1 MKPLGI
7 CALAAAITVLGL
19 SARQHSPI
27 VIDYPLQGS
36 IFPPEIT
43 PPTFLWRD
51 ADEKAVAWTVNVAFG
66 DRSPAIDVAAAAG
79 RLKLGEIDPRAVAP
93 TNELPKLTPQ
103 QAAART
109 WIPDA
114 ATWAAI
120 KQHSV
125 SQSATVTITGYADQA
140 RRKTVSR
147 GQVTIRTS
155 ADPVGAPIFF
165 RDVPLMPNETD
176 KGVIRPLPPDA
187 IGLIQLRLRDIGD
200 TSSRMLLGGLPT
212 CVNCHSFS
220 LDGKTMGMDVDGPS
234 NDKGLYALVPLRQE
248 TSIRNEN
255 VIQWGSFKGKLGAKI
270 RAASMSQVSPDGR
283 FVVTTIDDPA
293 KQAVKGHDPLD
304 DKFYG
309 TNFKD
314 YRFLQVFY
322 PTRGILAWYSR
333 ETGMLQPLPGADD
346 PRFVQT
352 DGVWSPDG
360 QWVVFARAEAK
371 SPIPPD
377 GRMAEYANDPRETQ
391 VRYELYRVP
400 FNGGKGGVP
409 QRLEGASQ
417 NGMSNNFPKVSP
429 DGKWIVFVR
438 CRNGQLMRPDSQL
451 YIVPFEGGKERLM
464 ACNTSLMNSWH
475 SFSPNGRWLVFS
487 SKSRS
492 PYTQMFLTHINE
504 DGTDSPPILIDNA
517 TAANRAVN
525 IPEFVNVPPGGFQK
539 LEAPA
544 TDFFRVF
551 DRALDLTKKNQTEA
565 AEAEWR
571 KAVALNPED
580 GKARFNLALS
590 LDQRGQID
598 EALVHYQKA
607 VEAEPDNAAAFT
619 NLAVVLLRKGR
630 LDDAIERF
638 SKSLAIEPDNAK
650 AESNLGAAL
659 IQKGRV
665 DEAIEHCRRA
675 LAVDPAH
682 PDAHNSLGIGLAMR
696 GKVDEAIPHL
706 EQAVAAVPDS
716 LEYRYNLGRVLA
728 AKGRFSDALPH
739 FEEAVKLSS
748 GAEPQSLS
756 MLSAMYSEVG
766 RFADAAQVARR
777 ALEIAVKENDTRTA
791 AALRARI
798 ASYEAQSRQS
808 KPARPPQF

>member
-1 MKPLGI
+1 LLKLTTLAALAVAT
-7 CALAAAITVLGL
+7 ALAAARP
-19 SARQHSPI
+19 API
-27 VIDYPLQGS
+27 FIDYPIDNS
-36 IFPPEIT
+36 IFPPEIA
-43 PPTFLWRD
+43 PPTFLFRD
-51 ADEKAVAWTVNVAFG
+51 AEPKAVAWSIEVTFSG
-66 DRSPAIDVAAAAG
+66 KSPAIRVNTPAEP
-79 RLKLGEIDPRAVAP
+79 LKIGEIDPRAIAP
-93 TNELPKLTPQ
+93 TNELPKLTPE

-114 ATWAAI
+114 ATWTAI
-120 KQHSV
+120 KQHSISRPAIV
-125 SQSATVTITGYADQA
+125 NIIGYSDLA
-140 RRKTVSR
+140 RKKQVSR
-147 GQVTIRTS
+147 GQVSIHTS
-155 ADPVGAPIFF
+155 ADPAGAPIFF
-165 RDVPLMPNETD
+165 RDVPLMPNESD

-187 IGLIQLRLRDIGD
+187 IGLIKLRLRHIAD
-200 TSSRMLLGGLPT
+200 TQSRTLIEGLPT

-234 NDKGLYALVPLRQE
+234 NDKGLYALVPLRQQ

-255 VIQWGSFKGKLGAKI
+255 VIQWSSFKGKLGAKI

-293 KQAVKGHDPLD
+293 NQSIKGRDPLD

-360 QWVVFARAEAK
+360 KWVVFARAEAK
-371 SPIPPD
+371 SPYPPS
-377 GRMAEYANDPRETQ
+377 GKLAQYANDPLETEI
-391 VRYELYRVP
+391 RYELYRVP
-400 FNGGKGGVP
+400 FNNGKGGTP
-409 QRLEGASQ
+409 ERIEGASR

-451 YIVPFEGGKERLM
+451 FIVPFAGGSPRLM
-464 ACNTSLMNSWH
+464 TCNTSLMNSWH
-475 SFSPNGRWLVFS
+475 SFSPNGRWMVFS

-504 DGTDSPPILIDNA
+504 DGTDSPPILIENA

-525 IPEFVNVPPGGFQK
+525 IPEFVNIPPDGLQK
-539 LEAPA
+539 IEAPA

-551 DRALDLTKKNQTEA
+551 DRALDLTKKNEAEA

-571 KAVALNPED
+571 KAVSLNPED

-590 LDQRGQID
+590 LDQRGQMD
-598 EALVHYQKA
+598 EAITHYQKA
-607 VEAEPDNAAAFT
+607 VEVEPDNAAAFT
-619 NLAVVLLRKGR
+619 NLAVALLRKGR
-630 LDDAIERF
+630 LDDAIDRF
-638 SKSLAIEPDNAK
+638 AKSLAIEPDNAK

-665 DEAIEHCRRA
+665 DDAIEHCRKA
-675 LAVDPAH
+675 LVIDPAH

-706 EQAVAAVPDS
+706 ETAVAAVPDS

-728 AKGRFSDALPH
+728 AKRRFADAMPH
-739 FEEAVKLSS
+739 FEEAVKLSN
-748 GAEPQSLS
+748 GAEPQSLG
-756 MLSAMYSEVG
+756 MLSAMYGELG

-777 ALEIAVKENDTRTA
+777 ALDIAVKENDTRTVEG
-791 AALRARI
+791 LRARI
-798 ASYEAQSRQS
+798 AAYEAKARQ
-808 KPARPPQF
+808 

>member
-1 MKPLGI
+1 MRPLGI
-7 CALAAAITVLGL
+7 CALAIGLALLGL
-19 SARQHSPI
+19 SAKQYSTI
-27 VIDYPLQGS
+27 VVDYPVQGS

-51 ADEKAVAWTVNVAFG
+51 ADEKAAAWSVEVTFG
-66 DRSPAIDVAAAAG
+66 DKSPRIEAAAAAE
-79 RLKLGEIDPRAVAP
+79 RLKIGEIDQRAIAP

-114 ATWAAI
+114 ATWSAI

-125 SQSATVTITGYADQA
+125 GQPATITITGYADES
-140 RRKTVSR
+140 RKNAVSR

-165 RDVPLMPNETD
+165 RDVPLMPNESD

-187 IGLIQLRLRDIGD
+187 IGLIKLRLRHIGD
-200 TSSRMLLGGLPT
+200 TQSRTLIEGLPT

-234 NDKGLYALVPLRQE
+234 NDKGLYALVPLRKE

-255 VIQWGSFKGKLGAKI
+255 VIQWSSFKGKLGAKI

-293 KQAVKGHDPLD
+293 NQSVKGRDPLD

-333 ETGMLQPLPGADD
+333 ETAMLQPLPGADD
-346 PRFVQT
+346 PRYVQT

-360 QWVVFARAEAK
+360 NWVVFARAEAK
-371 SPIPPD
+371 SPYPPS
-377 GRMAEYANDPRETQ
+377 GKLAQYANDPLETEIQ
-391 VRYELYRVP
+391 YELYRVP

-409 QRLEGASQ
+409 ERIEGASQ

-438 CRNGQLMRPDSQL
+438 CRNGQLMRPDSRL
-451 YIVPFEGGKERLM
+451 FIVPFAGGKERLM
-464 ACNTSLMNSWH
+464 TCNTSLMNSWH

-525 IPEFVNVPPGGFQK
+525 IPEFVNIPPDGLQK
-539 LEAPA
+539 IEAPA

-551 DRALDLTKKNQTEA
+551 DRALDLTKKNETDA

-571 KAVALNPED
+571 KAVMLNPED

-598 EALVHYQKA
+598 EAITHYQKA
-607 VEAEPDNAAAFT
+607 VEVEPDNSAAFT
-619 NLAVVLLRKGR
+619 NLAVALLRKGR
-630 LDDAIERF
+630 LDDAIDRF
-638 SKSLAIEPDNAK
+638 TKSLAIEPDNVK

-665 DEAIEHCRRA
+665 DEAIEHCRKA
-675 LAVDPAH
+675 LTVDPVY

-706 EQAVAAVPDS
+706 ETAVAAVPDS

-728 AKGRFSDALPH
+728 SKRRFSDAIPH
-739 FEEAVKLSS
+739 FEEAVKLSN
-748 GAEPQSLS
+748 GAEPQCLG
-756 MLSAMYSEVG
+756 MLSAMYAEVG
-766 RFADAAQVARR
+766 RFGDAAHAAQR
-777 ALEIAVKENDTRTA
+777 ALEIALKENDTRGA
-791 AALRARI
+791 EALRARI
-798 ASYEAQSRQS
+798 AAYEARARQ
-808 KPARPPQF
+808 